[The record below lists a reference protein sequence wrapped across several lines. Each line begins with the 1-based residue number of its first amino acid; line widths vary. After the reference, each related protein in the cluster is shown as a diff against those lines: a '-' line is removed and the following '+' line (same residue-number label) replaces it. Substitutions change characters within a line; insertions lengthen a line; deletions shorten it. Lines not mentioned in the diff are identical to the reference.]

1 MDAVYPSYR
10 HHVSKP
16 SKIVTTPEED
26 EAATAEGYR
35 MESYSADE
43 MAVAAALP
51 PTTLP
56 PHASGSPAEGVSAP
70 QPRRH

>member
-1 MDAVYPSYR
+1 MEPVYPSYR

-16 SKIVTTPEED
+16 SKIVRTPEED
-26 EAATAEGYR
+26 EEATAEGYR
-35 MESYSADE
+35 MEPYSADE
-43 MAVAAALP
+43 MAAAAALP

-56 PHASGSPAEGVSAP
+56 PHASGSPVEGAHAS